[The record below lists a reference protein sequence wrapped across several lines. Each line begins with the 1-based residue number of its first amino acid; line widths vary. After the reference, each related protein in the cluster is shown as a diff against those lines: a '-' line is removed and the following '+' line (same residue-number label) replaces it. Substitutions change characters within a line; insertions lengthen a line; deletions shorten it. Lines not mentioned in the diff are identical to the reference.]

1 MTDLLMRIF
10 QNSIIASILFFVI
23 QWLKPVLKHYRYDLF
38 RTLWIVLILFLLI
51 PVDITIPNLT
61 QEIKVETDVVEP
73 LSQHVVQDEIVIL
86 IPQDNI
92 KENESYETVIP
103 DYTVEEPESIV
114 SSLLQRISVMDIICF
129 AIFAIGLVLFAFQFF
144 TYLWFQRLLELSGQ
158 KIGGDDVDWLM
169 SDLVDSPL
177 LTGLIHPVIALP
189 ADVLDHPH
197 LEIMIEHEMM
207 HYRRKDLIIKFLMM
221 LARCLHWFNPVV
233 YFMEKQCAKDLEMAC
248 DEAVV
253 KNADENQRQIYAQT
267 LLDMVSKNRFSK
279 EAFTTQ
285 FSSDDFKTRIKS
297 VFDTKRNKFGKIV
310 VVFILGVLVG
320 ISLLTSIQMIS
331 SHKSIII
338 YQKTETQSLEYLQI
352 NGKNNIEK
360 FEQLNNLE
368 YTDDIYICDYT
379 YWFEYDGHCYELA
392 IGDHYMVI
400 KKDEIESVLL
410 TDQQLVDNIKTAFQ
424 IPIDDEESKTVV
436 EQYQKPQ
443 VGRPE
448 ENAFLKFYYANV
460 LDDLKLFSHV
470 QSFSFNEYHT
480 RITSSYTT
488 IQYDYYDGLFNFY
501 LTEYPIDYTKN
512 DQIKTATLNI
522 AIGLWEL
529 SRPYFEGRLT
539 TQEGDVYFLNFD
551 LDTLTILDGESGS
564 ATYGKPTKFLKELN
578 DKIVDLFVKSWNQS
592 VMQYQVLDTWND
604 EIMKAY
610 DDIIGWNDIKDAR
623 TIEIDFS
630 LIKNGS
636 QKNEA
641 HCSGTLVEQGA
652 LLTEMFL
659 EAYRYTMNFNGL
671 KNENM
676 NAQYYM
682 DDLVPY
688 KDNPKHPYAYV
699 VNRGSDGYYHIYF
712 SDLQKMNRELFG
724 EEKELQHYTEG
735 IYTNTVL
742 GRYETGFEFG
752 YEGIGPGYDI
762 LWIQSYEVKDM
773 IQVNFELNFY
783 LFENY
788 EATGETQS
796 KLGTSYYKIINEDGN
811 TFLRHV
817 ETTVED

>member
-92 KENESYETVIP
+92 KENDSYETVIP

-129 AIFAIGLVLFAFQFF
+129 AIFAIGLVLFAFQLF

-233 YFMEKQCAKDLEMAC
+233 YLMEKQCAKDLEMAC

-297 VFDTKRNKFGKIV
+297 VFDTKRNKFGKII

-331 SHKSIII
+331 DQKSIII
-338 YQKTETQSLEYLQI
+338 YQKTETQMTEILQI
-352 NGKNNIEK
+352 NGKKTEEFESLNDLDFRKNI
-360 FEQLNNLE
+360 
-368 YTDDIYICDYT
+368 YVCDYT
-379 YWFEYDGHCYELA
+379 YWFEYDGHSYELA
-392 IGDHYMVI
+392 IEDHRMVI
-400 KKDEIESVLL
+400 RKDEVYTAMI
-410 TDQQLVDNIKTAFQ
+410 TDKQILNNTKSAFQ
-424 IPIDDEESKTVV
+424 IPIEDAES
-436 EQYQKPQ
+436 EQVIEQPQKPQ

-448 ENAFLKFYYANV
+448 ESAFLEFYYANV
-460 LDDLKLFSHV
+460 LDDLRLFTGV
-470 QSFSFNEYHT
+470 QSFTFNEYRT
-480 RITSSYTT
+480 RITARYTT
-488 IQYDYYDGLFNFY
+488 IQYDYYDGLYNFY
-501 LTEYPIDYTKN
+501 LTEYPIEYTKK
-512 DQIKTATLNI
+512 DEAKQATLNI
-522 AIGLWEL
+522 AIGFWEL

-539 TQEGDVYFLNFD
+539 TQEGDIYFLDFD
-551 LDTLTILDGESGS
+551 LDSLTILDGEADS

-578 DKIVDLFVKSWNQS
+578 DKIVDLFVQSWNQS
-592 VMQYQVLDTWND
+592 VMQYQVLDIWND

-610 DDIIGWNDIKDAR
+610 DGIIGWHEIKDAR
-623 TIEIDFS
+623 TIEIDLS
-630 LIKNGS
+630 LIKN
-636 QKNEA
+636 EA
-641 HCSGTLVEQGA
+641 PQNTAQCSGTLVEQSA

-659 EAYRYTMNFNGL
+659 DSYQYSNDFIGL
-671 KNENM
+671 KNEYM
-676 NAQYYM
+676 NAEYYM

-699 VNRGSDGYYHIYF
+699 VNQGSDGDYHFYF

-724 EEKELQHYTEG
+724 EEKTLQHYTEG
-735 IYTNTVL
+735 IHTNTSL
-742 GRYETGFEFG
+742 GRYETDFGFGPGEST
-752 YEGIGPGYDI
+752 GPGYDV
-762 LWIQSYEVKDM
+762 LWIQSYEEDGM
-773 IQVNFELNFY
+773 IQVQFELDFY
-783 LFENY
+783 LYENY
-788 EATGETQS
+788 EFIGKQS
-796 KLGTSYYKIINEDGN
+796 KLGTSCYNIINEDGHV
-811 TFLRHV
+811 FLRHI